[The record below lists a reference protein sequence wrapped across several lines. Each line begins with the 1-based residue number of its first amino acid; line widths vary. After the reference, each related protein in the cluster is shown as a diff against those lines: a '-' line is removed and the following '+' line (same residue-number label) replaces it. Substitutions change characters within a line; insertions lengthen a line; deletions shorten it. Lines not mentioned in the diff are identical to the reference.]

1 MDSATNMGDHM
12 RLVCPPLA
20 FFLVVAGVM
29 ACGNPTEGSPEID
42 GVPSDEAADPAAT
55 PLAAAYGELEPRVK
69 ALEAFNG
76 DRGPVT
82 LRMTRHSVE
91 GVAIVSDLAARA
103 GEVVLSID
111 ERADGGGIRTYTLD
125 ALQLARY
132 VPSRWVGNE
141 EVEKDH
147 LVAVTVA
154 AARTQPGVYL
164 LVHPRCLT
172 SSCVEAF

>member
-1 MDSATNMGDHM
+1 M
-12 RLVCPPLA
+12 RLVCRRLA
-20 FFLVVAGVM
+20 LLLFVAAGVN
-29 ACGNPTEGSPEID
+29 ACGSPTEGTPEID
-42 GVPSDEAADPAAT
+42 DLPSNEVGDQTGAAVT
-55 PLAAAYGELEPRVK
+55 AAYGELEPRVK

-76 DRGPVT
+76 DRGPMT
-82 LRMTRHSVE
+82 LRMTRHSIE
-91 GVAIVSDLAARA
+91 GVAIVSELTARA

-132 VPSRWVGNE
+132 VPSRWVGNV

-172 SSCVEAF
+172 SSCAEVF